1 MARLHVNKLS
11 MPMMRKVSSEKPMN
25 KIRLLFFIVLSIT
38 LFSSSRIFA
47 GADVGTGVKPILDDA
62 QMTLSKAAAKGFE
75 WTTTRKLI
83 ADAETALTAGDKD
96 KSLKLAKAAL
106 NEAEKSLVQAN
117 YAKAHWQD
125 GIPL

>member
-1 MARLHVNKLS
+1 MARLHVNKVS
-11 MPMMRKVSSEKPMN
+11 MSMVTKVSCEKPMN
-25 KIRLLFFIVLSIT
+25 KVRLLFFIVLGIT
-38 LFSSSRIFA
+38 LFSSGRIFA
-47 GADVGTGVKPILDDA
+47 GADAGTGVKPILDDA
-62 QMTLSKAAAKGFE
+62 QITLNKAAAKGFE

-83 ADAETALTAGDKD
+83 ADAETALAAGDKD
-96 KSLKLAKAAL
+96 KGLKLAKAAL